1 MRFIDEYYYL
11 YNNTQ
16 KYIYIKYMD
25 EIVKATEIS
34 SLNEFLNHKFSV
46 KTLLSIGIIGAFF
59 GTIFIIIIMGGF
71 KNTQDFIKNSL
82 YSRKHDTGKLSQNLR
97 ITNANKICIRNSTR
111 FCTAI

>member
-82 YSRKHDTGKLSQNLR
+82 YSIKDYSSLVNKNTTKSDISNSKTNEKDDT
-97 ITNANKICIRNSTR
+97 
-111 FCTAI
+111 